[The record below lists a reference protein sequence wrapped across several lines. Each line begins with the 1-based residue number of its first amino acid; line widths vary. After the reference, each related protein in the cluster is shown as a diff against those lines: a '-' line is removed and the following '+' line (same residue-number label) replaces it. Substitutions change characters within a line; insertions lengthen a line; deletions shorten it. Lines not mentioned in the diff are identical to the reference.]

1 MQAALANV
9 PDGKH
14 ASSRVGPALFGAG
27 IGRKPFSGAEWDLG
41 LGCQR
46 PRRSHAAP
54 ATNRRGTRPPARKRH
69 PAPRRVGPTRGHLPR
84 LPRLLSSSSP
94 ALHTRAST
102 RYNSSSLSTREK
114 GTRMQ
119 QQLTKQTPEGFLLVG
134 RIDAPEQPKAA
145 AVIVHGLCEHFGRYD
160 YVTQRLLE
168 AGYAVVRFDH
178 RGHGRSM
185 GKKVWYDDRTQIV
198 SDTDLFVEEARAQF
212 PDLPVF
218 MIGHS
223 MGGFG
228 AASYGTAHPG
238 KLDGYVLSGAWTRD
252 HAGLASGA
260 VEQGLDPETY
270 IPNELGDGV
279 CSDPAVGE
287 AYLADPFVIK
297 EFSVALLRAV
307 HDGHLWLRA
316 QAADFA
322 DPVLLLH
329 GGDDGL
335 VSPQDSIDMFREA
348 SSADKSLRIYAGLYH
363 EIFNEFKKDRVIRD
377 AIEWLDD
384 HVR

>member
-1 MQAALANV
+1 
-9 PDGKH
+9 
-14 ASSRVGPALFGAG
+14 
-27 IGRKPFSGAEWDLG
+27 
-41 LGCQR
+41 
-46 PRRSHAAP
+46 
-54 ATNRRGTRPPARKRH
+54 
-69 PAPRRVGPTRGHLPR
+69 
-84 LPRLLSSSSP
+84 
-94 ALHTRAST
+94 
-102 RYNSSSLSTREK
+102 
-114 GTRMQ
+114 MQ
-119 QQLTKQTPEGFLLVG
+119 QQLTKQAPAGFLLVG
-134 RIDAPEQPKAA
+134 RIDAPERPKAA
-145 AVIVHGLCEHFGRYD
+145 IVIVHGLCEHFGRYD

-252 HAGLASGA
+252 HTGLASGA
-260 VEQGLDPETY
+260 VEQGLDPEMY

-287 AYLADPFVIK
+287 AYLADPFVVK

-335 VSPQDSIDMFREA
+335 VSPQDSIDMFREV
-348 SSADKSLRIYAGLYH
+348 SSKDKSLRIYAGLRH

>member
-1 MQAALANV
+1 
-9 PDGKH
+9 
-14 ASSRVGPALFGAG
+14 
-27 IGRKPFSGAEWDLG
+27 
-41 LGCQR
+41 
-46 PRRSHAAP
+46 
-54 ATNRRGTRPPARKRH
+54 
-69 PAPRRVGPTRGHLPR
+69 
-84 LPRLLSSSSP
+84 
-94 ALHTRAST
+94 
-102 RYNSSSLSTREK
+102 
-114 GTRMQ
+114 MQ

-145 AVIVHGLCEHFGRYD
+145 VVIVHGLCEHFGRYD

-252 HAGLASGA
+252 HASLASGA

-270 IPNELGDGV
+270 IPNELGDGECPDPLTLHSTV
-279 CSDPAVGE
+279 EDDDLSYSVASVLRSMERTALELEAGGDLFDLSGWTLANGKSIAATCARLGIDIAPKLHTDPA
-287 AYLADPFVIK
+287 
-297 EFSVALLRAV
+297 SVADAARRAAGTCTA
-307 HDGHLWLRA
+307 DMPRSRAAHL
-316 QAADFA
+316 
-322 DPVLLLH
+322 
-329 GGDDGL
+329 
-335 VSPQDSIDMFREA
+335 
-348 SSADKSLRIYAGLYH
+348 
-363 EIFNEFKKDRVIRD
+363 
-377 AIEWLDD
+377 
-384 HVR
+384 

>member
-1 MQAALANV
+1 
-9 PDGKH
+9 
-14 ASSRVGPALFGAG
+14 
-27 IGRKPFSGAEWDLG
+27 
-41 LGCQR
+41 
-46 PRRSHAAP
+46 
-54 ATNRRGTRPPARKRH
+54 
-69 PAPRRVGPTRGHLPR
+69 
-84 LPRLLSSSSP
+84 
-94 ALHTRAST
+94 
-102 RYNSSSLSTREK
+102 
-114 GTRMQ
+114 MQ
-119 QQLTKQTPEGFLLVG
+119 QQLTKQAPEGFLLVG
-134 RIDAPEQPKAA
+134 RIDAPERPKAA
-145 AVIVHGLCEHFGRYD
+145 IVIVHGLCEHFGRYD

-252 HAGLASGA
+252 HTGLASGA
-260 VEQGLDPETY
+260 VEQGLDPEMY

-287 AYLADPFVIK
+287 AYLADPFVVK
-297 EFSVALLRAV
+297 EFSTGTSGYARRPPTSPTRCSCCTAETTAWSARRTASICSAKS
-307 HDGHLWLRA
+307 HRRTSRCA
-316 QAADFA
+316 STQACATRY
-322 DPVLLLH
+322 
-329 GGDDGL
+329 
-335 VSPQDSIDMFREA
+335 STSSRRTA
-348 SSADKSLRIYAGLYH
+348 SSAMPSNGSTTT
-363 EIFNEFKKDRVIRD
+363 
-377 AIEWLDD
+377 
-384 HVR
+384 

>member
-1 MQAALANV
+1 
-9 PDGKH
+9 
-14 ASSRVGPALFGAG
+14 
-27 IGRKPFSGAEWDLG
+27 
-41 LGCQR
+41 
-46 PRRSHAAP
+46 
-54 ATNRRGTRPPARKRH
+54 
-69 PAPRRVGPTRGHLPR
+69 
-84 LPRLLSSSSP
+84 
-94 ALHTRAST
+94 
-102 RYNSSSLSTREK
+102 
-114 GTRMQ
+114 MQ

-145 AVIVHGLCEHFGRYD
+145 VVIVHGLCEHFGRYD

-252 HAGLASGA
+252 HASLASGA
-260 VEQGLDPETY
+260 VEQGLDPALVASMIYNESRFNPSAVSRVGARGLMQIMPETGAW
-270 IPNELGDGV
+270 LAGKF
-279 CSDPAVGE
+279 GE
-287 AYLADPFVIK
+287 AANYTPDRLFDVNTNLRYGCWYLGYLSRMFNGDPIKIACAYHAGPNNVKLWIMNYTADGQTLTLDEIPK
-297 EFSVALLRAV
+297 
-307 HDGHLWLRA
+307 
-316 QAADFA
+316 
-322 DPVLLLH
+322 
-329 GGDDGL
+329 DD
-335 VSPQDSIDMFREA
+335 SRY
-348 SSADKSLRIYAGLYH
+348 YAGKVVNAYDIYYQH
-363 EIFNEFKKDRVIRD
+363 YYPD
-377 AIEWLDD
+377 AS
-384 HVR
+384 

>member
-1 MQAALANV
+1 
-9 PDGKH
+9 
-14 ASSRVGPALFGAG
+14 
-27 IGRKPFSGAEWDLG
+27 
-41 LGCQR
+41 
-46 PRRSHAAP
+46 
-54 ATNRRGTRPPARKRH
+54 
-69 PAPRRVGPTRGHLPR
+69 
-84 LPRLLSSSSP
+84 
-94 ALHTRAST
+94 
-102 RYNSSSLSTREK
+102 
-114 GTRMQ
+114 MQ

-287 AYLADPFVIK
+287 AYLADPRSSSRSSRWRCCAPCTTATSGCARRPPISPTRCFCCTAETTVWSARRTASTCSAK
-297 EFSVALLRAV
+297 RRRRTSRCAFTRASTT
-307 HDGHLWLRA
+307 RY
-316 QAADFA
+316 
-322 DPVLLLH
+322 
-329 GGDDGL
+329 
-335 VSPQDSIDMFREA
+335 ST
-348 SSADKSLRIYAGLYH
+348 SSKR
-363 EIFNEFKKDRVIRD
+363 DRVIRD